1 LGAAVEQGQATQIF
15 MRLAARDGA
24 TGRPEELLDALGI
37 PLETTRVERTR
48 LILKSGIES
57 QAKE

>member
-1 LGAAVEQGQATQIF
+1 